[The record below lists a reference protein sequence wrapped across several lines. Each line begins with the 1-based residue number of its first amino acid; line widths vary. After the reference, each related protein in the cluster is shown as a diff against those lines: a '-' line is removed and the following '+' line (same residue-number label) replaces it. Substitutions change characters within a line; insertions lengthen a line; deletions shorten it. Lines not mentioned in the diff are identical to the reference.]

1 MIYLLYRKKDGARPG
16 RGDNY
21 EINSGIAENW
31 ESGGHIH
38 AESERVHS
46 RCPVLGG

>member
-1 MIYLLYRKKDGARPG
+1 MLYLLYRKKDGARPG
-16 RGDNY
+16 RDDNY
-21 EINSGIAENW
+21 EINSGIAETW